1 MDRRLGKLAPRHDP
15 RTLRMARYSVA
26 LPDPPAT
33 WDKTDK
39 VTNLGLM
46 MNDTLGDCTCASAG
60 HMIQQW
66 TAADGAQIILPDS
79 AILAAYEALCGY
91 RLGDP
96 STDAGGIE
104 LDVLNGW
111 RQQGIGDHKIAAYM
125 ALQVKPSMAL
135 ANSPHTKKQIGM
147 WKWLSNLESDVY
159 DLFEK
164 KEHSSEIEAVMLP
177 ELRKQLQQAIYYFG
191 GVYIGVELP
200 NTAKDQ
206 ADVWD
211 VVSITGDGAPGSWG
225 GHAVPLVGYPDSDS
239 FWTYTWGKK
248 VKVTSRFLAEYMSE
262 AYCCVSQDIVGDDGK
277 SPEGFDLPGLLATL
291 SEVTA

>member
-15 RTLRMARYSVA
+15 RTLKMARYSVA

-39 VTNLGLM
+39 VTDLGLM

-91 RLGDP
+91 RQGDP

-135 ANSPHTKKQIGM
+135 ANAPQHAKGLWGWLADLGTEAEHLFGIGKTQPM
-147 WKWLSNLESDVY
+147 GV
-159 DLFEK
+159 
-164 KEHSSEIEAVMLP
+164 ILP
-177 ELRKQLQQAIYYFG
+177 ELDRQLKQAIYYFG

-200 NTAKDQ
+200 NTAQEQPDT
-206 ADVWD
+206 WD

-262 AYCCVSQDIVGDDGK
+262 AYAIVSTDITGADNK
-277 SPEGFDLPGLLATL
+277 SPEGFDLPALLANL
-291 SEVTA
+291 SEVTN